1 MNSAATTNFL
11 NTKGRRIYQG
21 KVGGYFIMKDGKKV
35 YKPKAA
41 FRQVG
46 ANGNKSKVTSTSA
59 NVPGAIRRK
68 VRSNVGVSRKGP
80 LAAMKKGLS
89 PLAGNL
95 TRMLFKSPVKK
106 AAPKKVK
113 ALGPRASMKKRLSPN
128 AGNLTRM
135 LFKSPVKRK
144 VRSNKGVP
152 RKGPVAAMK
161 KVLSGNLT
169 SMLFKSPVKKAAP
182 KKVKALGP
190 RAAMKRGLSPKS
202 GNLTRMLFKSPMAKK
217 VRRPVL
223 NLIVIS
229 PGGHVTTKH
238 SLAKKM

>member
-1 MNSAATTNFL
+1 
-11 NTKGRRIYQG
+11 
-21 KVGGYFIMKDGKKV
+21 
-35 YKPKAA
+35 
-41 FRQVG
+41 
-46 ANGNKSKVTSTSA
+46 
-59 NVPGAIRRK
+59 
-68 VRSNVGVSRKGP
+68 
-80 LAAMKKGLS
+80 
-89 PLAGNL
+89 
-95 TRMLFKSPVKK
+95 MLFKSPVKK

-169 SMLFKSPVKKAAP
+169 RMLFKSPVKRVRKAP

-190 RAAMKRGLSPKS
+190 RAAMKRGLSPNA
-202 GNLTRMLFKSPMAKK
+202 GNLSRMLFKSPKK
-217 VRRPVL
+217 VRKPVL